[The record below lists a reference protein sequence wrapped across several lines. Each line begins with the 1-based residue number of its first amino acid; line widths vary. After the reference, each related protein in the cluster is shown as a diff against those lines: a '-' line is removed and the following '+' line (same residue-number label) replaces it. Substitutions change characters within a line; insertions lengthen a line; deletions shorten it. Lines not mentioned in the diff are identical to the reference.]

1 MYFIVQYPEWGTCSL
16 AQPTFA
22 AVKTMAPRVLVVDD
36 DVAVQRLL
44 KVVLSR
50 EAYEVKIAASGSEAL
65 EVAREHPPSLVILD
79 LSLPESDGLE
89 VCRKLRAWSKAPIL
103 VLTGIRKDE
112 TKIEVLDLGADD
124 YVTKPF
130 ASGELLARMRALLRR
145 SASPMILQS
154 TIRVGE
160 IEIDLAQREV
170 RIAGEIKRLTRT
182 EFDIVAFL
190 AQNAGAVVDSS
201 VIINKVWGSEYFA
214 GPETLRV
221 HIAHLRKKLEPQP
234 ALPRYIITEPG
245 VGYRLKISH

>member
-1 MYFIVQYPEWGTCSL
+1 
-16 AQPTFA
+16 
-22 AVKTMAPRVLVVDD
+22 
-36 DVAVQRLL
+36 LL

-50 EAYEVKIAASGSEAL
+50 EAYEVKVASSGNEAL
-65 EVAREHPPSLVILD
+65 EVAREHPPSLVILA
-79 LSLPESDGLE
+79 LRLPELNGLE
-89 VCRKLRAWSKAPIL
+89 VCRQLRAWSKAPIL
-103 VLTGIRKDE
+103 VLTDIKEDE
-112 TKIEVLDLGADD
+112 TKVEVLDLGADD

-154 TIRVGE
+154 TIHAGD
-160 IEIDLAQREV
+160 IEVDLAQREV
-170 RIAGEIKRLTRT
+170 RIAGKIKRLTRT

-221 HIAHLRKKLEPQP
+221 HVAHLRKKIEPQP

-245 VGYRLKISH
+245 VGYRLRISD